1 MWSVIINAMKKEIS
15 TPDADSVPGVLSQA
29 IDTGSLVFVSG
40 QININTDGKMMGQT
54 VEEKLKQIMRNIA
67 AILKCANLTIDDIV
81 KATVYVTDLEQMPE
95 INKFYPTYFTGT
107 LPAREAV
114 GVAAL
119 PLDATIEIS
128 VIAVK
133 T

>member
-1 MWSVIINAMKKEIS
+1 MKKEIS
-15 TPDADSVPGVLSQA
+15 TPDADSVPGILSQA

-40 QININTDGKMMGQT
+40 QININTDGEMVGQT
-54 VEEKLKQIMRNIA
+54 VEEKLKQIMSNLA
-67 AILKCANLTIDDIV
+67 AVLKAADLTIDNVV
-81 KATVYVTDLEQMPE
+81 KATVYVTDLAQMPE

-119 PLDATIEIS
+119 PLGASIEIS
-128 VIAVK
+128 VIAAK
-133 T
+133 S